1 LTASQ
6 RLNLMT
12 RMFAPRL
19 VRLLYWLS
27 LTGFVIPAGARQSDC
42 LTGDSTVFA
51 SPTRKDHV
59 GRILAPVMINGQGPF
74 RFIVDTGAS
83 HSTVSPALASL
94 LRLDVA
100 DESPILVNGIT
111 GTALVPSVQIDRL
124 EAGALSLEN
133 TRFPV
138 IWAPLMAG
146 ADGILGVAGLKKER
160 IFVEFTRNRVCL
172 SRSNSMHTPLGF
184 VSIPAVR
191 LESGLMTVNARVS
204 GIRARAVI
212 DTGAERSLGNIA
224 LRDALERVGTARNKT
239 NTTDVFGSTDAIVRG
254 EIGTA
259 PMIALGP
266 IKIANVD
273 LIYGDFHI
281 FDVWK
286 MQDRPALIIGMDVLG
301 SVRSL
306 VIDFR
311 NQELY
316 LEGVYFYTRPDSRA
330 P

>member
-1 LTASQ
+1 
-6 RLNLMT
+6 MT
-12 RMFAPRL
+12 RMFATRL

-27 LTGFVIPAGARQSDC
+27 LTGFIIPAGARQPDC

-51 SPTRKDHV
+51 SPTRKDRV

-83 HSTVSPALASL
+83 HSTVSPALAAL
-94 LRLDVA
+94 LKLDVA
-100 DESPILVNGIT
+100 EQSPILVNGIT

-124 EAGALSLEN
+124 EAGALTLEG

-146 ADGILGVAGLKKER
+146 ADGILGVAGARRER
-160 IFVEFTRNRVCL
+160 ILVEFTRNRVCI
-172 SRSNSMHTPLGF
+172 SRSNSTHAPLGF
-184 VSIPAVR
+184 IRIPAVR
-191 LESGLMTVNARVS
+191 LDSGLMTVNARV
-204 GIRARAVI
+204 GGVRARAVI

-224 LRDALERVGTARNKT
+224 LRDALERVGNARNKA
-239 NTTDVFGSTDAIVRG
+239 NTTDVFGSTDAVVRG
-254 EIGTA
+254 EIGA
-259 PMIALGP
+259 AAVIALGP
-266 IKIANVD
+266 IKIDDVD
-273 LIYGDFHI
+273 LIFGDFHI

-286 MQDRPALIIGMDVLG
+286 MEDLPALIIGMDVLG
-301 SVRSL
+301 SVNSL
-306 VIDFR
+306 EIDFR

-316 LEGVYFYTRPDSRA
+316 LDGVYFSGRPDSRA

>member
-1 LTASQ
+1 LTAPP

-12 RMFAPRL
+12 RMVATRL

-27 LTGFVIPAGARQSDC
+27 LTGFVIPAGARQPDC
-42 LTGDSTVFA
+42 LTGDGTVFA
-51 SPTRKDHV
+51 SPTRKDRV
-59 GRILAPVMINGQGPF
+59 GRIVAPVMINGQGPF

-94 LRLDVA
+94 LGLDVT
-100 DESPILVNGIT
+100 EQSPILVNGIT

-124 EAGALSLEN
+124 EAGALTFEA

-146 ADGILGVAGLKKER
+146 ADGILGVAGLRRER
-160 IFVEFTRNRVCL
+160 IRVEFTRNKVCV
-172 SRSNSMHTPLGF
+172 SRSNSTQPPLGF
-184 VSIPAVR
+184 IKIPSIR
-191 LESGLMTVNARVS
+191 LESGLMTVNARVG

-212 DTGAERSLGNIA
+212 DTGAERSLGNVA
-224 LRDALERVGTARNKT
+224 LLDALERIGTVRNKT
-239 NTTDVFGSTDAIVRG
+239 NTTDVFGSTDAVVRG

-259 PMIALGP
+259 PVITLGP
-266 IKIANVD
+266 IKIADVG

-281 FDVWK
+281 FHVWK
-286 MQDRPALIIGMDVLG
+286 MDDQPALIIGMDVLG

-306 VIDFR
+306 EIDFR

-316 LEGVYFYTRPDSRA
+316 LEGVYLSVRPASRV

>member
-1 LTASQ
+1 
-6 RLNLMT
+6 
-12 RMFAPRL
+12 
-19 VRLLYWLS
+19 
-27 LTGFVIPAGARQSDC
+27 
-42 LTGDSTVFA
+42 VFA

-94 LRLDVA
+94 LGLDVA
-100 DESPILVNGIT
+100 DKSPILVNGIT

-146 ADGILGVAGLKKER
+146 ADGILGVAGLRRER
-160 IFVEFTRNRVCL
+160 IFVEFTRNRVCV
-172 SRSNSMHTPLGF
+172 SRSNSVHTPLGF
-184 VSIPAVR
+184 ISIPAVR
-191 LESGLMTVNARVS
+191 LASGLMTVNARVA

-224 LRDALERVGTARNKT
+224 LRDALERVGTARNKA

-266 IKIANVD
+266 IKIADVD

-316 LEGVYFYTRPDSRA
+316 LEGVYFNTRPDSRV